1 MYCSNAMIPAQAGI
15 LLVPINVSVRSQD
28 IQLDRIYL
36 RNAFEFQ
43 RPMARI

>member
-1 MYCSNAMIPAQAGI
+1 MLPAQAGI
-15 LLVPINVSVRSQD
+15 ILVGVSVRSQD